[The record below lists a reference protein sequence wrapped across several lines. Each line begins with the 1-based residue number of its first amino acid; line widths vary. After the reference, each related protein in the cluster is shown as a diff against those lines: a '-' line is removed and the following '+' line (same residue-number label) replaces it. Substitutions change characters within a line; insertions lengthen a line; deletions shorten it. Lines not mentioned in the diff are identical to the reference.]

1 MNRTCRKT
9 INFVIVLVIV
19 SIFFAS
25 PSFAKTTVK
34 NVILMIPDGMSLAG
48 TTLARWYKGAPLAMD
63 EMACGLVRTYPSD
76 AVITDSAPA
85 ATAYAT
91 GFKSHTGFIGI
102 LPDEATMPGLHPIAE
117 EDKRRPVATILEAA
131 KLAGKSTGLVVTC
144 EIPHA
149 TPAGFSAH
157 VDNRNNYDDILEQQV
172 YQGMDVVL
180 GGGYH
185 YLLPESRKDKE
196 DLLEVIR
203 NKGYDYVTTPE
214 ALRRSTSSKIWGMF
228 APKALSYDFD
238 RDPEK
243 EPSLAEMTKKAIEV
257 LSKNPHGFFLMVE
270 GSEIDWAAHA
280 NDPVGVIS
288 EILAFD
294 EAVKVALDFAK
305 KDKHT
310 VVIVVADHGNGGI
323 SIGDRGTNKNYD
335 TLPLSAIM
343 EPLKKAKLTGAGLEK
358 KLNEDRSNIKEVMAT
373 YYGISDLTEDE
384 IKMLQEAKPGHF
396 NYVAGPIISK
406 RAHIGWTTNG
416 HTGEDVVLY
425 VYSPKKDCPGGVIE
439 NTDVARYM
447 EKAMG
452 LNLSSATKKLF
463 LRADKAFIELGA
475 RINLDSTDPA
485 NPALIVNKGQTTARF
500 PANKN
505 IMEINGSIV
514 ELPGVVVSNGR
525 AFFIPQEALRFF
537 K

>member
-1 MNRTCRKT
+1 MNRSFKKMV
-9 INFVIVLVIV
+9 NVLIVLVIV

-63 EMACGLVRTYPSD
+63 EMACGLVRTYSSD
-76 AVITDSAPA
+76 AVIADSAPA

-102 LPDEATMPGLHPIAE
+102 LPDEATMPGLQPIAE

-243 EPSLAEMTKKAIEV
+243 EPSLAEMTKKSHRGAFKESSRF
-257 LSKNPHGFFLMVE
+257 LSY
-270 GSEIDWAAHA
+270 
-280 NDPVGVIS
+280 
-288 EILAFD
+288 
-294 EAVKVALDFAK
+294 
-305 KDKHT
+305 
-310 VVIVVADHGNGGI
+310 GG
-323 SIGDRGTNKNYD
+323 R
-335 TLPLSAIM
+335 
-343 EPLKKAKLTGAGLEK
+343 
-358 KLNEDRSNIKEVMAT
+358 
-373 YYGISDLTEDE
+373 
-384 IKMLQEAKPGHF
+384 
-396 NYVAGPIISK
+396 K
-406 RAHIGWTTNG
+406 RN
-416 HTGEDVVLY
+416 
-425 VYSPKKDCPGGVIE
+425 
-439 NTDVARYM
+439 
-447 EKAMG
+447 
-452 LNLSSATKKLF
+452 
-463 LRADKAFIELGA
+463 
-475 RINLDSTDPA
+475 
-485 NPALIVNKGQTTARF
+485 
-500 PANKN
+500 
-505 IMEINGSIV
+505 
-514 ELPGVVVSNGR
+514 
-525 AFFIPQEALRFF
+525 
-537 K
+537 